1 MEFVP
6 GYLLHEDPE
15 MVALRAAYHH
25 GIDVV
30 EALLGMKDPVEDSNA
45 VEHGRAL
52 AARILSAANFVAKIG
67 GIHQDLP
74 ALANARQ
81 LLSSVGGGQWKHS
94 NQPGMDDDDR
104 RGIGGMSLGRSL
116 RETFMELVRPDVER
130 QIALQNSA
138 RSGNGKSSPETTSN

>member
-1 MEFVP
+1 
-6 GYLLHEDPE
+6 

-25 GIDVV
+25 GIEVV

-45 VEHGRAL
+45 VEPGRAL

-67 GIHQDLP
+67 GTHQDLP
-74 ALANARQ
+74 TLANARQ
-81 LLSSVGGGQWKHS
+81 LLSSVGGGKWKHS

-104 RGIGGMSLGRSL
+104 RGLGGMSLGRSL
-116 RETFMELVRPDVER
+116 SETFMEISRPDVER

-138 RSGNGKSSPETTSN
+138 CSGNGKSSPETTSN